1 MKVFRQNAARSLGF
15 TLIELLVV
23 IAIIGVLIALLLP
36 AVQMAREAARRSSCT
51 NNLKQIGLAIHNYH
65 DAFNILP
72 PGMRRN
78 QYPPGSSATV
88 GSLEAWGGWSCHSML
103 LPYLDRSDVHG
114 LLNFEVSSYRT
125 DTTAVGTG
133 IANYTTMQ
141 TLIST
146 FLCPSDPTKQCGTI
160 SGLGYTARCPGNNY
174 PCSVGDTTVFGT
186 FNTYNSRGPFWI
198 DSNCTFG
205 QIADGLKNTIFFSE
219 RLKGTN
225 NMAIR
230 SRAHVWGNAPAW
242 PTTAPVTGIRVPI
255 LMAPGQFDTY
265 VTSCNAYRD
274 SQVLGSSNY
283 RGQAGRF
290 WHVGMYTYAFL
301 NTIHTPNSPNA
312 DCMEGGCG
320 EFDCSGEYT
329 ACSQHPGGVNT
340 LMGDGSVQFYGDSV
354 DRTVW
359 WALGSRSGGE
369 TIQTDK

>member
-1 MKVFRQNAARSLGF
+1 MKAFRRKAGTSLGF

-36 AVQMAREAARRSSCT
+36 AVQMAREAARLSSCT

-78 QYPPGSSATV
+78 QYPAT
-88 GSLEAWGGWSCHSML
+88 GALEAWGGWSCHSML
-103 LPYLDRSDVHG
+103 LPYLDRSDVSAQ
-114 LLNFEVSSYRT
+114 LNFDVSSYRT
-125 DTTAVGTG
+125 DSTASATG
-133 IANYTTMQ
+133 IANYTIMATV
-141 TLIST
+141 INT

-160 SGLGYTARCPGNNY
+160 GSSTTPQLVARCPGNNY
-174 PCSVGDTTVFGT
+174 PCSVGDSTVFGT

-219 RLKGTN
+219 RLKGTQ
-225 NMAIR
+225 NMSIK
-230 SRAHVWGNAPAW
+230 SRAHVWANAPAW

-274 SQVLGSSNY
+274 AQPFGSANY

-290 WHVGMYTYAFL
+290 WHVGMFTYAFF

-312 DCMEGGCG
+312 DCEEGGCG

-340 LMGDGSVQFYGDSV
+340 LMGDGSVQFYSESI